1 MISDVRQR
9 SVALVLALGSLV
21 AVSGCYTLQ
30 PVTRQTLPAGMTV
43 SLNINDAAR
52 AALSS
57 QMGPNISEIQ
67 GRLIQED
74 TAGYMV
80 AVSEIRTF
88 RDGTQVWSG
97 EHVLVK
103 KQFVNQVSERKFS
116 RSRTAIVSVAA
127 VGVLAILASQGI
139 LGSLSGDDG
148 KPPVDTIVT
157 SKIPLFIKR

>member
-1 MISDVRQR
+1 MRPRNIAL
-9 SVALVLALGSLV
+9 ALVLANV
-21 AVSGCYTLQ
+21 AAVSGCYTLQ
-30 PVTRQTLPAGMTV
+30 PVTRQTLPLGMTV

-52 AALSS
+52 AALAER
-57 QMGPNISEIQ
+57 MGPNISEIQ

-74 TAGYMV
+74 TSGFKL
-80 AVSEIRTF
+80 AVSEVRTF

-97 EHVLVK
+97 EHILVK
-103 KQFVNQVSERKFS
+103 KEFVNQASERKFS
-116 RSRTAIVSVAA
+116 RSRTAIVGVAV

-148 KPPVDTIVT
+148 KPPVDTIAT